1 MPSLPRPAKLGEGES
16 TLLRLAASSAICRA
30 AASRAARR
38 NCSMTFMFDA
48 AIAALREIF
57 SPPFRNVLLKSLGMT
72 SCFLALAWVGLDKF
86 ALSYIAVNHPWLQ
99 LALTYA
105 TGLGLFICLAF
116 FIGPISVLVAGL
128 FLDDLAD
135 VVEEDLYPP
144 GARGRA
150 IPATQ
155 ATVMGLRFAIVSAG
169 VNLLALLLLLVP
181 GVNAVAFVF
190 ANAYLLGRE
199 YFLFAATRFPLAR
212 RGNRAAPPL
221 RAAALPRGPVH
232 RRLRGDAGTE
242 CADAAYLASPSCPA
256 FTR

>member
-1 MPSLPRPAKLGEGES
+1 
-16 TLLRLAASSAICRA
+16 
-30 AASRAARR
+30 
-38 NCSMTFMFDA
+38 MTFMFDA

-72 SCFLALAWVGLDKF
+72 FLFLALAWVGLDKF

-105 TGLGLFICLAF
+105 TGLGLFIFLAF

-155 ATVMGLRFAIVSAG
+155 AVLMGLRFAIVSAG

-181 GVNAVAFVF
+181 GVNAVAFIF

-199 YFLFAATRFPLAR
+199 YFLFAATRFRSPDEAIELRRRYAPQLFLAGLFIAAFVATPGLNVLTPLFGVAFMSR
-212 RGNRAAPPL
+212 I
-221 RAAALPRGPVH
+221 H
-232 RRLRGDAGTE
+232 KM
-242 CADAAYLASPSCPA
+242 LASG
-256 FTR
+256 R